1 MPSRTD
7 LLAMSFLETIRRVK
21 EHLNSKNRL
30 GGECTLMQLGLL
42 WHITNAGNPTM
53 KDISAYL
60 RVSPP
65 SATGVIDSMVKAGL
79 LDRTVDEGDRRS
91 VRLRVTKRGSR
102 VLTRGWKMMLSR
114 MRKLLSTLSKEDQS
128 RLAVILARLSVAFA
142 E

>member
-42 WHITNAGNPTM
+42 WHITQAGNPTM
-53 KDISAYL
+53 KDVAAFL

-65 SATGVIDSMVKAGL
+65 SATGVIDAMVKAKL
-79 LDRTVDEGDRRS
+79 LERAADKGDRRS
-91 VRLRVTKRGSR
+91 VRLRVTPHGSR
-102 VLTRGWKMMLSR
+102 VLARGWKMMLSR

-128 RLAVILARLSVAFA
+128 RLALILARLSVAFT